1 MSGFLQ
7 VFPAETKV
15 KRLSASSLPLL
26 ESKVNA
32 WLSLHKAAIEKVLSR
47 DIVPQG
53 TVLTAVICFTTNEKA

>member
-32 WLSLHKAAIEKVLSR
+32 WLSLHKAAIEKILSR

-53 TVLTAVICFTTNEKA
+53 LTLTAVICFTSRSR

>member
-26 ESKVNA
+26 ESKVSA
-32 WLSLHKAAIEKVLSR
+32 WLSLHKAAIEKVHSI
-47 DIVPQG
+47 DFVPQG
-53 TVLTAVICFTTNEKA
+53 LMLTAVICFSPSSR